1 MLKSKSKAGGAR
13 TAFLLKGGSSRPAV
27 LSVAHSPDPDDAFMF
42 YGISQAGLAGAGFR
56 IKHVLKDIQSLN
68 RDAFKGKY
76 HITAIST
83 AAYPKA
89 ADKYW
94 ILSVGASVG
103 RKYGPM
109 VVCKPE
115 NLAKLKSG
123 DWSGLRIATP
133 GPHTTALLL
142 LRLYRSAFTAVD
154 TPFDKIIDAVLKGKV
169 DAGLIIH
176 EGQLTYK
183 THGLALAEDMGK
195 WWFQETG
202 LPIPLGLDVVRKDMG
217 RATARSMAR
226 LLVDSIKLAYKRK
239 KAAVDYALK
248 FGRGIDA
255 KVGSKFVQMYVNKD
269 TLDMGKEGEKALRTL
284 FGMAHKR
291 GLLPRPVPLEIIRP

>member
-1 MLKSKSKAGGAR
+1 MISTLKSKSKPK
-13 TAFLLKGGSSRPAV
+13 L

-42 YGISQAGLAGAGFR
+42 YGISQAGLAGEGFR
-56 IKHVLKDIQSLN
+56 VKHVLKDIQSLN
-68 RDAFKGKY
+68 RDAFKGRW

-83 AAYPKA
+83 AAFPA
-89 ADKYW
+89 VASKYW

-109 VVCKPE
+109 VVATPE
-115 NLAKLKSG
+115 KAARLRAG

-142 LRLYRSAFTAVD
+142 LRLFRKGFTAVD
-154 TPFDKIIDAVLKGKV
+154 TPFDRIIDAVKKGKV

-183 THGLALAEDMGK
+183 EHGLVLIQDLGK

-217 RATARSMAR
+217 RPTARAMAR
-226 LLVDSIKLAYKRK
+226 LLVDSITMAYKNK
-239 KAAVDYALK
+239 KAAVAYALK

-255 KVGSKFVQMYVNKD
+255 RVGAKFVQMYVNKD
-269 TLDMGKEGEKALRTL
+269 TLDMGKEGEQALREL
-284 FGMAHKR
+284 FTRAHR
-291 GLLPRPVPLEIIRP
+291 AGLLKKPLPLDIIRP

>member
-1 MLKSKSKAGGAR
+1 MSISKSKAR
-13 TAFLLKGGSSRPAV
+13 SKVSV

-42 YGISQAGLAGAGFR
+42 YGISQAGLAGAGFKV
-56 IKHVLKDIQSLN
+56 KHVLKDIQSLN
-68 RDAFKGKY
+68 RDAFQGKWQ
-76 HITAIST
+76 ITAIST
-83 AAYPKA
+83 AAYPLV

-109 VVCKPE
+109 VVTTPE
-115 NLAKLKSG
+115 KAESLKRA

-142 LRLYRSAFTAVD
+142 LNLYRKGFTAVD
-154 TPFDKIIDAVLKGKV
+154 TPFDKIIESVQKGKV

-183 THGLALAEDMGK
+183 EHGLLLIQDMGK
-195 WWFQETG
+195 WWFKETG

-217 RATARSMAR
+217 RATARGMAR
-226 LLVDSIKLAYKRK
+226 LLVDSIKLAYKEK
-239 KAAVDYALK
+239 KKAVDYALK
-248 FGRGIDA
+248 FGRGINA
-255 KVGSKFVQMYVNKD
+255 KVGAKFVQMYVNKD
-269 TLDMGKEGEKALRTL
+269 TLDMGREGEAALREL
-284 FGMAHKR
+284 FSRARRAGIISKA
-291 GLLPRPVPLEIIRP
+291 VPLDIIRP

>member
-1 MLKSKSKAGGAR
+1 MTSSLKSKPR
-13 TAFLLKGGSSRPAV
+13 QRL

-42 YGISQAGLAGAGFR
+42 YGISQAGLAGEGFR

-68 RDAFKGKY
+68 RDAFKGKW

-109 VVCKPE
+109 VVSLPGKAD
-115 NLAKLKSG
+115 LLKRK

-133 GPHTTALLL
+133 GPHTTALML
-142 LRLYRSAFTAVD
+142 LRLFRPGFTAVD
-154 TPFDKIIDAVLKGKV
+154 TPFDKIISAVKSRKV

-183 THGLALAEDMGK
+183 SHGLVLAQDLGK
-195 WWFQETG
+195 WWFKDTG

-217 RATARSMAR
+217 RPTARAMAR
-226 LLVDSIKLAYKRK
+226 LLVDSIKTAYKRK
-239 KAAVDYALK
+239 KDAVDYALK

-255 KVGSKFVQMYVNKD
+255 RIGAKFVQMYVNKD
-269 TLDMGKEGEKALRTL
+269 TLDMGKEGERALRTL
-284 FGMAHKR
+284 FSRARAR
-291 GLLPRPVPLEIIRP
+291 GLIDAPVPLDIIRP

>member
-1 MLKSKSKAGGAR
+1 MATTSLSRSKPR
-13 TAFLLKGGSSRPAV
+13 V

-42 YGISQAGLAGAGFR
+42 YGISQAGLAGEGFR
-56 IKHVLKDIQSLN
+56 VKHVLKDIQSLN
-68 RDAFKGKY
+68 RDAFKGRW
-76 HITAIST
+76 HITAVSA
-83 AAYPKA
+83 AAYPKI

-109 VVCKPE
+109 IVTTPE
-115 NLAKLKSG
+115 KAALLKG
-123 DWSGLRIATP
+123 KDWSKLRIATP

-142 LRLYRSAFTAVD
+142 LKLFRPRFTGVD
-154 TPFDKIIDAVLKGKV
+154 TPFDKIIPAIKAGRV

-183 THGLALAEDMGK
+183 ENGLVLIADMGK
-195 WWFQETG
+195 WWFRQTG

-217 RATARSMAR
+217 RPTAVSMAR
-226 LLVDSIKLAYKRK
+226 LLVDSIRLAYKEKRK
-239 KAAVDYALK
+239 AVDYALK

-255 KVGSKFVQMYVNKD
+255 KIGAKFVQMYVNKD
-269 TLDMGKEGEKALRTL
+269 TLDMGKEGEKALKTL
-284 FGMAHKR
+284 FGRAHKA
-291 GLLPRPVPLEIIRP
+291 GLLDRPVPLDIIRP

>member
-1 MLKSKSKAGGAR
+1 MSKSE
-13 TAFLLKGGSSRPAV
+13 SRPKV

-42 YGISQAGLAGAGFR
+42 YGISQAGLAGKGFR
-56 IKHVLKDIQSLN
+56 VKHVLKDIQSLN
-68 RDAFKGKY
+68 RDAFKGRH

-83 AAYPKA
+83 AAFPKV

-94 ILSVGASVG
+94 VLSVGASVG

-109 VVCKPE
+109 VVCKPGK
-115 NLAKLKSG
+115 LARLKSG
-123 DWSGLRIATP
+123 DWSRLRIATP
-133 GPHTTALLL
+133 GPHTTALML
-142 LRLYRSAFTAVD
+142 LRLFRPRFTAVD
-154 TPFDKIIDAVLKGKV
+154 TSFDRIIDAVLKDKV

-183 THGLALAEDMGK
+183 KYGLALVEDMGK
-195 WWFQETG
+195 WWFARTG

-217 RATARSMAR
+217 RATARDMAR

-239 KAAVDYALK
+239 KDAVAYALK

-284 FGMAHKR
+284 FSMAR
-291 GLLPRPVPLEIIRP
+291 AQGLLEKPVVIDIIRP